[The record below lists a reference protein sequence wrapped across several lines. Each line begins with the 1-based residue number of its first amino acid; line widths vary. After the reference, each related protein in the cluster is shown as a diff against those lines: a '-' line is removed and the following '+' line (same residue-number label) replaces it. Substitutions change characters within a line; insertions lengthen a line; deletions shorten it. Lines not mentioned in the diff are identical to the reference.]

1 MALFALGTAPFVG
14 WCLSTLGRRWLA
26 VGPKPE
32 TRDRVAAAVG
42 AALVPVLVVAGW
54 FVASNNFYRWDGQR
68 FEEFGPGIFEVG
80 SPLKASAFVKEQQLP
95 PPLYNDWIS
104 GGYLTWDR
112 PVRGGVYID
121 PRGEV
126 YDDQFVSDYVARLT
140 QPSRWQD
147 EADHRG
153 FQTVLLF
160 HWWHRTLLNWL
171 IRDRRWAL
179 VYFDE
184 NATVFVRR
192 AGNEALIERATRAF
206 EPLRERNVQALLAP
220 ATSWQWPVGQA
231 GGLLAYGMLLDTMG
245 RQEEAVRFFSQAL
258 DIGPSSRDESQLA
271 VRLAQHHAARGEM
284 ERARTYLRRAAQA
297 DPSNPN
303 IALVRRRIGW

>member
-1 MALFALGTAPFVG
+1 VH
-14 WCLSTLGRRWLA
+14 
-26 VGPKPE
+26 
-32 TRDRVAAAVG
+32 
-42 AALVPVLVVAGW
+42 
-54 FVASNNFYRWDGQR
+54 
-68 FEEFGPGIFEVG
+68 
-80 SPLKASAFVKEQQLP
+80 
-95 PPLYNDWIS
+95 
-104 GGYLTWDR
+104 
-112 PVRGGVYID
+112 GGVYID

-147 EADHRG
+147 EADRRG
-153 FQTVLLF
+153 FQTVFLF

-171 IRDRRWAL
+171 IRDGRWAL

-192 AGNEALIERATRAF
+192 AGNEALIEQALRAF

-245 RQEEAVRFFSQAL
+245 RQEEAAVRFFSRPL

-284 ERARTYLRRAAQA
+284 EPARTYLRRAAQA

-303 IALVRRRIGW
+303 IQPGPETHRVVALPPATPGITTGGYRTPAPPRPAAR